1 MIDIEYAIFNR
12 VAMKV
17 REVFP
22 GIFMMTGEYV
32 RSPSSFPAVSLVE
45 MDNGTRT
52 DTIDSG
58 SNENHA
64 NVMYEVN
71 VYSNKSAGKK
81 SECKA
86 IIALIDKEML
96 AIGFSRVT
104 LTPVP
109 NEYDSTIYRMVA
121 RYRASVSDNNTI
133 YRR

>member
-1 MIDIEYAIFNR
+1 MIDIESR
-12 VAMKV
+12 VFHRVSTKV
-17 REVFP
+17 REKFP
-22 GIFMMTGEYV
+22 NIFMTGEYV
-32 RSPSSFPAVSLVE
+32 RSPSSFPAASLVE
-45 MDNGTRT
+45 MDNASRE

-64 NVMYEVN
+64 NVMYEAN
-71 VYSNKSAGKK
+71 VYSNKKTGKK

-86 IIALIDKEML
+86 IIALIDAEML
-96 AIGFSRVT
+96 AMGFVRST

-121 RYRASVSDNNTI
+121 RYRATVSADHTI

>member
-1 MIDIEYAIFNR
+1 MIDIEYAIFDR
-12 VAMKV
+12 VAMQV

-22 GIFMMTGEYV
+22 GIFMTGEYV
-32 RSPSSFPAVSLVE
+32 KSPSSFPAVSLVE

-71 VYSNKSAGKK
+71 VYSNKSTGKK

-96 AIGFSRVT
+96 AMGFSRVT

>member
-1 MIDIEYAIFNR
+1 MIDIENAVFNR
-12 VAMKV
+12 VVTKV

-22 GIFMMTGEYV
+22 DIFMTGEYV
-32 RSPSSFPAVSLVE
+32 KSPPSFPAASLME
-45 MDNGTRT
+45 MDNSTRVE
-52 DTIDSG
+52 TIDSG

-71 VYSNKSAGKK
+71 VYSNKTVGKK

-86 IIALIDKEML
+86 IISLIDEEML
-96 AIGFSRVT
+96 AMGFSRST

-109 NEYDSTIYRMVA
+109 NENDSTIYRMVG
-121 RYRASVSDNNTI
+121 RYRAAVSSTHEI

>member
-1 MIDIEYAIFNR
+1 MIDIENTVFNT
-12 VAMKV
+12 VATKV
-17 REVFP
+17 REQYP
-22 GIFMMTGEYV
+22 DIYMTGEYV
-32 RSPSSFPAVSLVE
+32 KSPSSFPAASLVE
-45 MDNGTRT
+45 MDNATRT

-71 VYSNKSAGKK
+71 VYSNKATGKK

-96 AIGFSRVT
+96 ALGFQRST

-109 NEYDSTIYRMVA
+109 NMNDSTIYRMVG
-121 RYRASVSDNNTI
+121 RYRATVSSNHDI
-133 YRR
+133 IRR